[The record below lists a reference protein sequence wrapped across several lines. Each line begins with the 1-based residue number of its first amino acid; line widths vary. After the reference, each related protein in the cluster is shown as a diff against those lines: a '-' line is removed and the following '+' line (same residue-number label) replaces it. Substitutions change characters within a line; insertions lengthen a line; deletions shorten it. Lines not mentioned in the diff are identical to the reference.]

1 MKNGETCLR
10 YLLEPI
16 ADHLSDR
23 DTTEIVVQRPGEIG
37 IERDG
42 CWLWREVPEFDYER
56 LDAIGVLAGSLLS
69 KRFDPANPICLTTL
83 PDGQRCTVIRPP
95 VTPTGTISLT
105 IRIPSQLVHTVRDD
119 DFSALMQ
126 AATNEPAHTSNA
138 DTELLRL
145 YRACDWPAFFTAAVK
160 AHKTIVATG
169 AVGSGKTSVLRRLM
183 QDIPSDERVITLED
197 TPEFGDLPIRNRVSL
212 FYGAAGVSAEDAVE
226 TSLRMRPTRVAM
238 QELRGSEA
246 FAYLRLLAAGHPG
259 GLTTWHAEEGDP
271 WTPLALMTKTS
282 VAGRNIPDDKL
293 DVILRGLID
302 IVAYCRR
309 DDSGFSV
316 PSVYYR
322 AAAEIDG

>member
-1 MKNGETCLR
+1 
-10 YLLEPI
+10 
-16 ADHLSDR
+16 
-23 DTTEIVVQRPGEIG
+23 
-37 IERDG
+37 
-42 CWLWREVPEFDYER
+42 
-56 LDAIGVLAGSLLS
+56 
-69 KRFDPANPICLTTL
+69 
-83 PDGQRCTVIRPP
+83 
-95 VTPTGTISLT
+95 
-105 IRIPSQLVHTVRDD
+105 
-119 DFSALMQ
+119 
-126 AATNEPAHTSNA
+126 
-138 DTELLRL
+138 LRL

-322 AAAEIDG
+322 AAAELDG